1 MENLYKQFA
10 EWVTRWELK
19 LRRDEFLTT
28 RIRLTVLY
36 TGLSVIFLV
45 AFSFVLYNSLFSR
58 LAQSAQ
64 ETILDQTVREAV
76 LAKAEDIIKNLI
88 FLGDSVVLVIVM
100 VVGFFLTKK
109 TLQPIQESMKK
120 QNRFIA
126 DASHELRTPLA
137 VMKTGIDISLR
148 RKNLSSDD
156 ARKML
161 EGTLKEVN
169 LLTALSNDLLSISKG
184 HLSDITYEKIY
195 LPDILQRKIE
205 RLKNIAERKN
215 ISLTLSGSAPKDK
228 FIMGNDFM
236 LSQAFYNL
244 IHNALVY
251 TPDGGEVRVSYGVRQ
266 NYFTVSIADTG
277 IGIPKEALP
286 HIFEPFYRVDNSD
299 EANGSGLGL
308 SIVKSHVEMHNGT
321 VGARSEI
328 GKGTVMTVSLPVIS

>member
-1 MENLYKQFA
+1 
-10 EWVTRWELK
+10 
-19 LRRDEFLTT
+19 LTT